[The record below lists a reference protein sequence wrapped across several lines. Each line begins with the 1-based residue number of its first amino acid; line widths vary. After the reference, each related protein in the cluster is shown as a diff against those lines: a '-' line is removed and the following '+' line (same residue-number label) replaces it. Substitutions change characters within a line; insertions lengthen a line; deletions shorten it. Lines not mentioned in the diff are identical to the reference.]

1 MKKKYIPI
9 GLVLILLIGIT
20 IYYFYPRTTTGNG
33 EHGRYPSK
41 FTNTILLRAAAVI
54 FQVLM

>member
-20 IYYFYPRTTTGNG
+20 IYYFYPRTTTGKVNTVG
-33 EHGRYPSK
+33 TSK

>member
-20 IYYFYPRTTTGNG
+20 IYYFYPRTI
-33 EHGRYPSK
+33 
-41 FTNTILLRAAAVI
+41 TILKI
-54 FQVLM
+54 KKTSLMRSSTKF